1 MDRDFDIIIVGGG
14 ITGASILFTLSRF
27 SKAKRIL
34 LIEKYNSYAQ
44 INSNS
49 RNNAQTLHFG
59 DIETNY
65 TIDKARKVKQ
75 SAEVLLKYINSLPRK
90 RKDDI
95 MRICQKMVLAV
106 GEEEIGSLEKTF
118 SKEMHALFP
127 SLKMLT
133 RKEIAMVE
141 PAVVKGRKED
151 EKISSLYSR
160 TGYMVDFGKLT
171 KSFASDADSAR
182 RANKPKAIF
191 GTKVTNV
198 QSRGDSY
205 VLHTNKGEFSARFVI
220 FAAGSYSLY
229 FAKSMGYDKNLSIL
243 SVGGNFYYSRNVL
256 RGKVYRVQIGGVP
269 FAAVHADPDITNP
282 NVTRFGPTVTVPPE
296 LERYH
301 FDTFR
306 DYFRTFD
313 IDLPTIISLKNIF
326 LSGDTRDIIL
336 RNATYDIPIIGKYA
350 FLKKEVQKIVP
361 SLGYSDIRMAGKIGG
376 IRPQLIDKEKRELLL
391 GESKIRG
398 DNIIFNVT
406 PSPGATSCLY
416 NSLGD
421 AKEATDAIGVDFD
434 EHGFKETYCP
444 FDR

>member
-14 ITGASILFTLSRF
+14 ITGASILLTLSRF

-65 TIDKARKVKQ
+65 TIEKARKVKH
-75 SAEVLLKYINSLPRK
+75 SAEVLLKYINSLPKK

-106 GEEEIGSLEKTF
+106 GEEEIRSLEKTF

-141 PAVVKGRKED
+141 PAIVKGRKEE
-151 EKISSLYSR
+151 EKIASLYSR

-182 RANKPKAIF
+182 KVNKPKAIF
-191 GTKVTNV
+191 GTKVTSV

-205 VLHTNKGEFSARFVI
+205 LLHTNKGEFSARFVI

-243 SVGGNFYYSRNVL
+243 SVGGNFYYSKNVL

-306 DYFRTFD
+306 DYFRNAY
-313 IDLPTIISLKNIF
+313 LPIRGISYVALRSIMS
-326 LSGDTRDIIL
+326 LVSPL
-336 RNATYDIPIIGKYA
+336 RNM
-350 FLKKEVQKIVP
+350 FLRLMIVGM
-361 SLGYSDIRMAGKIGG
+361 SIS
-376 IRPQLIDKEKRELLL
+376 
-391 GESKIRG
+391 
-398 DNIIFNVT
+398 NV
-406 PSPGATSCLY
+406 L
-416 NSLGD
+416 
-421 AKEATDAIGVDFD
+421 K
-434 EHGFKETYCP
+434 
-444 FDR
+444 

>member
-1 MDRDFDIIIVGGG
+1 
-14 ITGASILFTLSRF
+14 
-27 SKAKRIL
+27 
-34 LIEKYNSYAQ
+34 
-44 INSNS
+44 
-49 RNNAQTLHFG
+49 
-59 DIETNY
+59 
-65 TIDKARKVKQ
+65 
-75 SAEVLLKYINSLPRK
+75 
-90 RKDDI
+90 
-95 MRICQKMVLAV
+95 
-106 GEEEIGSLEKTF
+106 
-118 SKEMHALFP
+118 
-127 SLKMLT
+127 
-133 RKEIAMVE
+133 
-141 PAVVKGRKED
+141 
-151 EKISSLYSR
+151 
-160 TGYMVDFGKLT
+160 
-171 KSFASDADSAR
+171 
-182 RANKPKAIF
+182 
-191 GTKVTNV
+191 
-198 QSRGDSY
+198 
-205 VLHTNKGEFSARFVI
+205 
-220 FAAGSYSLY
+220 
-229 FAKSMGYDKNLSIL
+229 MGYDKNLSIL
-243 SVGGNFYYSRNVL
+243 SVGGNFYYSKNVL

-282 NVTRFGPTVTVPPE
+282 NVTRFGPTVTVPME

-313 IDLPTIISLKNIF
+313 IDIPTIISLKNIF

-336 RNATYDIPIIGKYA
+336 RNATYDIPLIGKYA

-391 GESKIRG
+391 GESEIRG
-398 DNIIFNVT
+398 DNIIFNIT